1 MTLPSTAEIS
11 SRIDNDL
18 LEVSKRSARE
28 REILDAGRQL
38 LGNEGFA
45 KFSLRRVASDVGVHL
60 RTVQHYF
67 KTKDI
72 LVTEVLLDTTIY
84 YRRMF
89 ENSVNKNDISAE
101 KRFAVFIDYLLS
113 GFNEKETAGFF
124 LQLWAH
130 AHHHAGAASILE
142 QMHNFHI
149 GEILRFMDAMNLGIS
164 NKRRN
169 ERAAIIIAMAE
180 GVTHAVSY
188 SKQDVAGNGSGAV
201 VEEVRA
207 MAYKMATE
215 P

>member
-1 MTLPSTAEIS
+1 MTESPKEEHAAHL
-11 SRIDNDL
+11 DNDL
-18 LEVSKRSARE
+18 PGVSKRSNRE
-28 REILDAGRQL
+28 REILDAARQL

-67 KTKDI
+67 KSRDT

-89 ENSVNKNDISAE
+89 EESVNKNTISP
-101 KRFAVFIDYLLS
+101 KIRFTEFIDYLLS
-113 GFNEKETAGFF
+113 GFTEKETAGFF

-130 AHHHAGAASILE
+130 AHHNASAAAILE
-142 QMHNFHI
+142 QMHNVHI
-149 GEILRFMDAMNLGIS
+149 SEILRFMDSIGSGIS
-164 NKRRN
+164 SKRRCQ
-169 ERAAIIIAMAE
+169 RAAMIVAMVE
-180 GVTHAVSY
+180 GVTHAASY
-188 SKQDVAGNGSGAV
+188 SKRNIAGAGTDAI

-207 MAYKMATE
+207 MAYKMATA

>member
-1 MTLPSTAEIS
+1 MTVSSKAEIAA
-11 SRIDNDL
+11 RIDNDL

-28 REILDAGRQL
+28 REILNAVRQL

-45 KFSLRRVASDVGVHL
+45 NFSLRRVASDVGVHL

-84 YRRMF
+84 YRRIF
-89 ENSVNKNDISAE
+89 EESVNKNDISPK
-101 KRFAVFIDYLLS
+101 KRFIVFIDYLLS
-113 GFNEKETAGFF
+113 GFTEKESAGFF

-130 AHHHAGAASILE
+130 AHHNASAAAILE
-142 QMHNFHI
+142 QMNNFHI
-149 GEILRFMDAMNLGIS
+149 GEILRFMDSMNPGIS
-164 NKRRN
+164 DKRRN
-169 ERAAIIIAMAE
+169 PRAAMIVAMAE

-188 SKQDVAGNGSGAV
+188 SKRNIAGAGIDGI